1 MNEITVYLVSI
12 GRDQPLKLLIRG
24 GRVIDPANH
33 IDEQLD
39 IYIENEKIA
48 QLGKNLTVS
57 GAQVLDAGRLIV
69 APGLVDLHV
78 HLREPGFEAKETVTT
93 GCAAAARGGVTTLV
107 AMPNTR
113 PVTDCPEIINLVRD
127 KAAPTGVNVLPAG
140 AVTVGQKGQALT
152 NFAALKEA
160 GVPALTDDG
169 VPIQNL
175 ALLRQ
180 AMSQAKELGV
190 PLLDHCEDKDMVRNY
205 AVNEGKVSAQLG
217 LPGRPAIAEELQIMR
232 DAMLAEE
239 TGAHV
244 HTCHISTGKGVDIVR
259 RAKARGVRITCE
271 TCPQYFT
278 LTEDEVLRQGALA
291 RVNPPLRTQ
300 EDVAAIRAGLMD
312 GTIDAIA
319 TDHAPH
325 TSEEKSR
332 PLPDAPSG
340 LVGLETSLALALT
353 ELYHSGLLPLS
364 RVLELMSASPAALL
378 GLDKGTLGVGR
389 GADLVLFDL
398 DEEWVIDKNSFVS
411 KGHNTPFHGRAV
423 RGKVKYTISRGNII
437 YQEG

>member
-1 MNEITVYLVSI
+1 MSGISLYSCWEGTA
-12 GRDQPLKLLIRG
+12 LKLLIRG
-24 GRVIDPANH
+24 GRVIDPANS

-39 IYIENEKIA
+39 IFIENGAIA
-48 QLGKNLTVS
+48 RLGKNLSVP
-57 GAQVLDAGRLIV
+57 GAQVLDASGLTA

-78 HLREPGFEAKETVTT
+78 HLREPGFEAKETVAT
-93 GCAAAARGGVTTLV
+93 GCAAAAKGGVTTLV
-107 AMPNTR
+107 AMPNTK
-113 PVTDCPEIINLVRD
+113 PAADCPEVVRLVRD
-127 KAAPTGVNVLPAG
+127 MAASTGVNVLPAG
-140 AVTVGQKGQALT
+140 AVTVGQQGQALT
-152 NFAALKEA
+152 DFAALKAA
-160 GVPALTDDG
+160 GIPALTDDG

-180 AMSQAKELGV
+180 AMIRAKVLNL
-190 PLLDHCEDKDMVRNY
+190 PLLDHCEDKDMVQNY
-205 AVNEGKVSAQLG
+205 SVNEGKVSAKLG

-244 HTCHISTGKGVDIVR
+244 HICHISTGKGVDIVR

-300 EDVAAIRAGLMD
+300 EDVEAIRAGLAD
-312 GTIDAIA
+312 GAIDAIA

-325 TSEEKSR
+325 TAEEKSR

-353 ELYHSGLLPLS
+353 GLYHSGLLSLS
-364 RVLELMSASPAALL
+364 RVVELMSASPAALL

-389 GADLVLFDL
+389 DADLVLFDP
-398 DEEWVIDKNSFVS
+398 DEEWTIDKNNFVS
-411 KGHNTPFHGRAV
+411 KGRNTPFHGRVV
-423 RGKVKYTISRGNII
+423 RGKIKFTISRGTII
-437 YQEG
+437 YQEV

>member
-1 MNEITVYLVSI
+1 MAGLYTSNKEGAAL
-12 GRDQPLKLLIRG
+12 RLLIRG
-24 GRVIDPANH
+24 GRVIDPANG
-33 IDEQLD
+33 IDERLD
-39 IYIENEKIA
+39 ICIENGMIA
-48 QLGKNLTVS
+48 QLGKDLAVP
-57 GAQVLDAGRLIV
+57 GAQIIDATELAV

-78 HLREPGFEAKETVTT
+78 HLREPGFEAKETVAT
-93 GCAAAARGGVTTLV
+93 GCAAAAKGGVTTLV

-113 PVTDCPEIINLVRD
+113 PVTDCPEIVRLVGD
-127 KAAPTGVNVLPAG
+127 KAARTGVNVLPAG

-152 NFAALKEA
+152 DFAALKAA

-169 VPIQNL
+169 VPIQNP
-175 ALLRQ
+175 ALLRL
-180 AMSQAKELGV
+180 AMREAKKQGL
-190 PLLDHCEDKDMVRNY
+190 PLLDHCEDKDMVQNY

-244 HTCHISTGKGVDIVR
+244 HICHISTGRGVDIVR

-300 EDVAAIRAGLMD
+300 ADVEAIRAGLVD

-325 TSEEKSR
+325 TVEEKSK

-353 ELYHSGLLPLS
+353 GLHHSGLLSLS

-389 GADLVLFDL
+389 VADLVLFDP
-398 DEEWVIDKNSFVS
+398 DKEWTVDKNSFVS
-411 KGHNTPFHGRAV
+411 KGRNTPFHGRTV
-423 RGKVKYTISRGNII
+423 RGKVKYTVSRGKII

>member
-1 MNEITVYLVSI
+1 M
-12 GRDQPLKLLIRG
+12 RLLIRG
-24 GRVIDPANH
+24 GRVIDPANRM
-33 IDEQLD
+33 DDRLD
-39 IYIENEKIA
+39 ICIENGKIV
-48 QLGKNLTVS
+48 QLGKNLAVP
-57 GAQVLDAGRLIV
+57 GAQVLDALGLTA

-78 HLREPGFEAKETVTT
+78 HLREPGFEAKETIAT
-93 GCAAAARGGVTTLV
+93 GCAAAARGGVTTLI

-113 PVTDCPEIINLVRD
+113 PVTDCPEIVRLVRD
-127 KAAPTGVNVLPAG
+127 RAAPAGVNVLPAG

-152 NFAALKEA
+152 DFAALKEA

-169 VPIQNL
+169 MPIQNL

-180 AMSQAKELGV
+180 AMQEAKELGL
-190 PLLDHCEDKDMVRNY
+190 PLLDHCEDKDMVQNY
-205 AVNEGKVSAQLG
+205 AVNEGNVSAQLG

-239 TGAHV
+239 TGARV
-244 HTCHISTGKGVDIVR
+244 HICHISTGRGVDIVR

-300 EDVAAIRAGLMD
+300 RDVEAIRAGLAD
-312 GTIDAIA
+312 GAIDAIA

-325 TSEEKSR
+325 TAGEKNR

-340 LVGLETSLALALT
+340 LVGLETSLALTLT
-353 ELYHSGLLPLS
+353 ELYHSGLLSLS

-389 GADLVLFDL
+389 DADLVLFDP
-398 DEEWVIDKNSFVS
+398 DEEWIIDKNRFVS
-411 KGHNTPFHGRAV
+411 KGRNTPFHGRTV
-423 RGKVKYTISRGNII
+423 RGKVKYTISRGNIV